1 MGGGSSKSGSCTPTD
16 KDYTNEHNQS
26 NPVCNYD
33 EVIPTSY
40 TAGYSDNCG
49 STTFTELY
57 NNFYNSDPA
66 WKNFFDGV
74 GKMVS
79 WEEVFT
85 TSGNVVNPYYL
96 DTGDINKTIK
106 SNWNNNN
113 LASISMKD
121 AVGAGNCNLRYYI
134 SNRQLIN
141 NACTANRS
149 YHWGGGN
156 ASVNQLI
163 PLNYNRQIFLFK
175 NLKDATR
182 FGKNHAILS
191 QTGIGHGNVSQPVL
205 STTYLNETYYF
216 YPDTPSNTVL
226 PKGYVTNP
234 INKNNNNVNTFK
246 QPFKNAVE
254 ACNTAETTL
263 KNKKSRL
270 VDTHYTDYKNKIKL
284 IRQDGGL
291 LKPNAGNTPYTS
303 DELPQTPDL
312 CYLKSPQIDYFP
324 TSETSAMKYFGNW
337 NYNTYSLESLQTAET
352 DCSNITDYI
361 QKEISNCCINSNS
374 LAQGVDASNCPNGEF
389 SYQNGY
395 NFYGCNAEMNS
406 LDNLNDLS
414 NYTTSQ
420 CNAKHWNNNSENCLN
435 EGFTTKEGL
444 TSYAE
449 FDASFSEIAKGA
461 TASIASLN
469 NIKKEMSSPSAMD
482 AFKRLHGPGYGYDS
496 LKDVQSNIDTT
507 INNLGKHYDF
517 ATGGYKTGYS
527 FNQIKDDTDAYS
539 LYNKTSYNDCSSK
552 NSIIGY
558 SLDSSNIYLE
568 KNPDA
573 NCASLQ
579 ALYKDTTGL
588 CEWVEGK
595 ASNFDI
601 TQEEKTDI
609 SNLKNDLSQALVGR
623 TVGDLENVLH
633 TVNRRCNSYYTQF
646 QEWIEEEQRAAA
658 QPCQPS
664 RPTTNSFNKEA
675 EEIVNNWNTHAGA
688 YLEELLVKLNKIYA
702 YVQQYPNQIDISY
715 TVVPHGTPNTPF
727 SMMKAKDYGIT
738 GPAGYTMEMYIP
750 RGPQGENGIPGIKG
764 PDGATGATGPQGP
777 AGPKGIS
784 EIPIQ
789 YIPYVAS

>member
-1 MGGGSSKSGSCTPTD
+1 MGGGSSKSGSCSHREQQIV
-16 KDYTNEHNQS
+16 KDYRGTSHA
-26 NPVCNYD
+26 CNKSII
-33 EVIPTSY
+33 ETSGSKG
-40 TAGYSDNCG
+40 ASSDNCNP
-49 STTFTELY
+49 SFHE
-57 NNFYNSDPA
+57 FYNDNYNKSSY
-66 WKNFFDGV
+66 WTNFFDNLGT
-74 GKMVS
+74 MVS
-79 WEEVFT
+79 GINNISNYSTED
-85 TSGNVVNPYYL
+85 YYVSSSL
-96 DTGDINKTIK
+96 GTIDA
-106 SNWNNNN
+106 NEWNNNGLMSVGFPGSCKGTFHVSLRMDPGGCYVYDHTN
-113 LASISMKD
+113 VTWANGS
-121 AVGAGNCNLRYYI
+121 VGATSSQAPNGD
-134 SNRQLIN
+134 
-141 NACTANRS
+141 
-149 YHWGGGN
+149 
-156 ASVNQLI
+156 
-163 PLNYNRQIFLFK
+163 IFLFK
-175 NLKDATR
+175 NISDAKKYVDK
-182 FGKNHAILS
+182 GQYIS
-191 QTGIGHGNVSQPVL
+191 QG
-205 STTYLNETYYF
+205 TYNDKTYYF
-216 YPDTPSNTVL
+216 HPDSANELKLETNAI
-226 PKGYVTNP
+226 TNP
-234 INKNNNNVNTFK
+234 INKNNNNNALK
-246 QPFKNAVE
+246 QPFNNAVQ

-263 KNKKSRL
+263 ENANNKSRL
-270 VDTHYTDYKNKIKL
+270 VDTNYTDYKIKIQS
-284 IRQDGGL
+284 IRQNGGL
-291 LKPNAGNTPYTS
+291 LKPNTGNTPYTS
-303 DELPQTPDL
+303 NEYPQTPDL
-312 CYLKSPQIDYFP
+312 CYLNPSQIDYLP
-324 TSETSAMKYFGNW
+324 SSRTDTNKYFSATTPFNF
-337 NYNTYSLESLQTAET
+337 YSLESLQTAET

-361 QKEISNCCINSNS
+361 QKEASNCCINSNS
-374 LAQGVDASNCPNGEF
+374 LAQGADASNCPNGEF

-395 NFYGCNAEMNS
+395 NFYGCNAEMKS
-406 LDNLNDLS
+406 LDNLNSLA

-420 CNAKHWNNNSENCLN
+420 CNAKHWDNNSENCLN

-469 NIKKEMSSPSAMD
+469 NIKNEISSPSAMD

-496 LKDVQSNIDTT
+496 LKDVKSNIDTT

-517 ATGGYKTGYS
+517 ATGGYKTGKS
-527 FNQIKDDTDAYS
+527 FNQVKDDTDTYS

-558 SLDSSNIYLE
+558 SLDSSNTIYL
-568 KNPDA
+568 KKPDA

-579 ALYKDTTGL
+579 ELYQNTLGL